1 MPKKS
6 FQNTTPVSFLIDE
19 CLTPALVKIAKERG
33 YFSRH
38 VSRIKDLKG
47 KSDRKVTRYAL
58 ENDMIV
64 VTNNLVD
71 FDQIYRTRDAHPGLI
86 FMSASGNLINRE
98 THILMFENALEELE
112 ETPITNEV
120 IHIHIDEDRN
130 KDIQLTLKRYSLI

>member
-1 MPKKS
+1 MPKRN
-6 FQNTTPVSFLIDE
+6 FQKAAPASFLIDE

-33 YFSRH
+33 YFAQH

-47 KSDRKVTRYAL
+47 KSDRKVTQYAL
-58 ENDMIV
+58 ENSMIV

-71 FDQIYRTRDAHPGLI
+71 FDQIYRTREAHPGLI

-112 ETPITNEV
+112 ESLFSNEV

-130 KDIQLTLKRYSLI
+130 KDIQLTLKRYTLE